1 VFFLKTHPSKRK
13 QAQFVE
19 YMLSGIEKMNR
30 ECGRNRMFELD
41 QLKVQ
46 EQVEQIRKWEDKAYY
61 DAREKEKNIKLF
73 EFILSQMKVVAEEE
87 VKKTLKAD
95 EKKTEEKKVIKGFFN
110 KK

>member
-1 VFFLKTHPSKRK
+1 
-13 QAQFVE
+13 
-19 YMLSGIEKMNR
+19 MLSGIEKMNR

-87 VKKTLKAD
+87 VKKTIKAD

>member
-1 VFFLKTHPSKRK
+1 M
-13 QAQFVE
+13 E

-46 EQVEQIRKWEDKAYY
+46 EQVEQIRKWEDKAYA

-73 EFILSQMKVVAEEE
+73 EFILTRMKGVAEEE
-87 VKKTLKAD
+87 VKKNLKAD
-95 EKKTEEKKVIKGFFN
+95 DKKVEDKRIFKGFLN